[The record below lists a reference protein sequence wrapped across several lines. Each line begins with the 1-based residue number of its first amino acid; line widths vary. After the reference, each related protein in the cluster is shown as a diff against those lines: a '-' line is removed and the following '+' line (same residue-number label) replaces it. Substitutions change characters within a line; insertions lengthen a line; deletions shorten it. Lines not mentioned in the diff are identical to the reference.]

1 MTGQDNIKT
10 TPIGTLGK
18 NALIQRLT
26 QDFDT
31 HNKSTIKGLGN
42 DASATG
48 DGQKK
53 SVVGTAMMV
62 EGIHFDMTYTPL
74 QHLGYKAVALAM
86 AKVVAMN
93 ALPRQIMV
101 NMAVSSRYSVEALEE
116 LFAGIHRICQ
126 RYNSDLAGCD
136 ICSSMSGLTIS
147 VAAIGEADKNRIT
160 GCGGAQMHDLLCASG
175 DFGSAYAGLLILER
189 EKATF
194 KANPD
199 FKPDFASH
207 EYVLERFLK
216 PEPRTDIVKW
226 LAENDIVPTAMTNV
240 ADGLADAAMR
250 LCSISH
256 CGCEIYEERIPID
269 YGTSHVCS
277 DFGTNMLP
285 VSLAL
290 NGGMDNELLF
300 SIKQS
305 DYEKVKDC
313 PNVAIVGHIT
323 EQNRGAIM
331 VTPQNTAIELTSQ
344 GWNSSIPSEE

>member
-1 MTGQDNIKT
+1 MTGQDDIKT

-26 QDFDT
+26 QDFGT
-31 HNKSTIKGLGN
+31 HAEATLKGLNDDAAATAGRKST
-42 DASATG
+42 
-48 DGQKK
+48 
-53 SVVGTAMMV
+53 VVGTAIMV

-93 ALPRQIMV
+93 ALPRQIMITL
-101 NMAVSSRYSVEALEE
+101 AVSSRYSVEALEE
-116 LFAGIHRICQ
+116 LFAGVGRICR
-126 RYNSDLAGCD
+126 RYDTDLAGCD

-147 VAAIGEADKNRIT
+147 ATAIGEADGDRIT
-160 GCGGAQMHDLLCASG
+160 GCGGAQVHDLLCASG

-189 EKATF
+189 EKATYN
-194 KANPD
+194 ANPN
-199 FKPDFASH
+199 FQPDFASH

-226 LAENDIVPTAMTNV
+226 LADNSIVPTAMTNV

-250 LCSISH
+250 LCRESH

-300 SIKQS
+300 AIRQA
-305 DYEKVKDC
+305 DYEKIKTS
-313 PNVAIVGHIT
+313 PNIAIVGHIT

-331 VTPQNTAIELTSQ
+331 VTPQNTAIELKSQ
-344 GWNSSIPSEE
+344 GWNPTITPEQ

>member
-1 MTGQDNIKT
+1 MTEQENIKT
-10 TPIGTLGK
+10 TDIGTLGK
-18 NALIQRLT
+18 NALLQRLT
-26 QDFDT
+26 QDFEV
-31 HNKSTIKGLGN
+31 HNESTLNGLGD
-42 DASATG
+42 DASAVG
-48 DGQKK
+48 SGQKK

-74 QHLGYKAVALAM
+74 QHLGYKVVALAM

-116 LFAGIHRICQ
+116 LFAGIRRICK
-126 RYNSDLAGCD
+126 RYDTDLAGCD

-147 VAAIGEADKNRIT
+147 VTAIGETEKESIT
-160 GCGGAQMHDLLCASG
+160 RCDGAKVHDLLCASG

-194 KANPD
+194 KANPN
-199 FKPDFASH
+199 FQPDFASH

-226 LAENDIVPTAMTNV
+226 LAENSIVPTSMTNV

-250 LCSISH
+250 LCKESH

-305 DYEKVKDC
+305 DYEKIKDC
-313 PNVAIVGHIT
+313 PNIAIVGHIT

-344 GWNSSIPSEE
+344 GWNPSVPSNE

>member
-1 MTGQDNIKT
+1 MTNQENNKIT
-10 TPIGTLGK
+10 EIGSLGK
-18 NALIQRLT
+18 QALIQRLT
-26 QDFDT
+26 QDFGT
-31 HNKSTIKGLGN
+31 CNKSTSVGLSD
-42 DASATG
+42 DAAAIGAGAESTA
-48 DGQKK
+48 
-53 SVVGTAMMV
+53 VGTAIMV

-93 ALPRQIMV
+93 ALPQQVMV
-101 NMAVSSRYSVEALEE
+101 QLAVSSRYSVEALEE
-116 LFAGIHRICQ
+116 LFAGIRRICQ
-126 RYNSDLAGCD
+126 RYDTDLVGCD
-136 ICSSMSGLTIS
+136 ITSSMSGLTIGTT
-147 VAAIGEADKNRIT
+147 AIGTAEKCQIT
-160 GCGGAQMHDLLCASG
+160 GCGGAQVHDLLCASG

-194 KANPD
+194 KANPN
-199 FKPDFASH
+199 FQPDFASH

-226 LAENDIVPTAMTNV
+226 LADNDIVPTAMTNV

-250 LCSISH
+250 LCHLSH

-344 GWNSSIPSEE
+344 SWNPAK